1 MPPNPMS
8 RRWLKEPLMTQDEVK
23 QWVDWQLSLSPKRSE
38 GEILTDMKKYIPMYQ
53 GSIESE
59 NAKVIVDYLTSKTRE
74 MISKAEVD
82 KQKRDIMSRV
92 LEQKGVPAT
101 SGTGPMNKILEY
113 ADIKKPA
120 KGTGR
125 RTRKRA
131 SRKNGR
137 RSLKRRT
144 KH

>member
-1 MPPNPMS
+1 MS
-8 RRWLKEPLMTQDEVK
+8 RRWLKEPLMTQDEAK

-82 KQKRDIMSRV
+82 KQKRDAVGRV

-101 SGTGPMNKILEY
+101 PGTGPMSKILEY
-113 ADIKKPA
+113 ADIRKPA
-120 KGTGR
+120 KGTGGR
-125 RTRKRA
+125 KTRKTR

-137 RSLKRRT
+137 RSLKRKT

>member
-1 MPPNPMS
+1 
-8 RRWLKEPLMTQDEVK
+8 
-23 QWVDWQLSLSPKRSE
+23 
-38 GEILTDMKKYIPMYQ
+38 MYQ

-82 KQKRDIMSRV
+82 KQKRDAVGSV

-101 SGTGPMNKILEY
+101 PGTGPMSKILEY
-113 ADIKKPA
+113 ADIRKPA
-120 KGTGR
+120 KGTGGR
-125 RTRKRA
+125 KTRKTRKTR

-137 RSLKRRT
+137 RSLKRKT